1 VLLVVAPRNAFG
13 AWEAVVG
20 ECLSNEADGPRS
32 ERFVALTG
40 GESTIVE
47 TLARGNRR
55 LVISY
60 DQLVR
65 VESAIA
71 ELLSLKRV
79 HLVLDESH
87 RMKAGLA
94 SRRGAVLLR
103 LAHLAMRRDL
113 LSGTPMPQSS
123 ADLSSQLD
131 FLWPGAG
138 LGARIAVGE
147 TPNRVLRGLYV
158 RTTKQQLGLEPRK
171 RVPVQ
176 VSLTPAHLAFY
187 AVVKDEVRS
196 RASELRRGR
205 SAFALAKARSSVM
218 RLLQC
223 AVNPSDVAV
232 SLLREGEPVNSALL
246 RSVISEGPSARVEAA
261 IELVER
267 LVSERRKVLVW
278 TIFTSTLQL
287 LARRLSHFYPAVI
300 YGQTELGDESDD
312 ESRQGQILRFKSDP
326 QCKVMIANPAAASEG
341 MSLHMHCHDA
351 VYVDRSYNATHFLQ
365 SIDRIH
371 RLGLPQGTE
380 TTIYVMENKLPLGV
394 GSIDASVAR
403 RLAKKIRAM
412 EKLLEDPDLH
422 ELALDEEETPIALEA
437 SIDLRDIDDLI
448 EEIERQGPPALGAD
462 SIV

>member
-1 VLLVVAPRNAFG
+1 
-13 AWEAVVG
+13 
-20 ECLSNEADGPRS
+20 
-32 ERFVALTG
+32 
-40 GESTIVE
+40 
-47 TLARGNRR
+47 
-55 LVISY
+55 
-60 DQLVR
+60 
-65 VESAIA
+65 
-71 ELLSLKRV
+71 
-79 HLVLDESH
+79 
-87 RMKAGLA
+87 
-94 SRRGAVLLR
+94 
-103 LAHLAMRRDL
+103 
-113 LSGTPMPQSS
+113 
-123 ADLSSQLD
+123 
-131 FLWPGAG
+131 
-138 LGARIAVGE
+138 
-147 TPNRVLRGLYV
+147 
-158 RTTKQQLGLEPRK
+158 
-171 RVPVQ
+171 
-176 VSLTPAHLAFY
+176 
-187 AVVKDEVRS
+187 
-196 RASELRRGR
+196 
-205 SAFALAKARSSVM
+205 
-218 RLLQC
+218 
-223 AVNPSDVAV
+223 
-232 SLLREGEPVNSALL
+232 
-246 RSVISEGPSARVEAA
+246 
-261 IELVER
+261 
-267 LVSERRKVLVW
+267 VLVW